1 MDSVGKLHKIT
12 DGGLS
17 PREEAFTKICQARSV
32 AKLEMPTALGAC
44 SVRGLHT
51 THVTKMKTDRNW
63 TANQQLFS
71 HYHFVLCFE
80 NVDVPFYITEKIF
93 IAFQSGA
100 IPIYWGTQDVIKV
113 FNREAF
119 IFWDPDHPELALE
132 RLAYLE
138 ANPDAYKEM
147 QARPYLAHGAETVLE

>member
-1 MDSVGKLHKIT
+1 M
-12 DGGLS
+12 
-17 PREEAFTKICQARSV
+17 
-32 AKLEMPTALGAC
+32 
-44 SVRGLHT
+44 
-51 THVTKMKTDRNW
+51 
-63 TANQQLFS
+63 
-71 HYHFVLCFE
+71 LCFE

-93 IAFQSGA
+93 VAFQSGA
-100 IPIYWGTQDVIKV
+100 IPIYWGTQDVFKV

-147 QARPYLAHGAETVLE
+147 QARPYLAHGAESVLEYFSYSSDVGEGWMQKRIFSMLSGTE